1 MLRRVNPW
9 MERPLP
15 LTVCL
20 PSAVP
25 NAAQD
30 GECAVHDV
38 SFIFD
43 KVRSKNSAQLNQTI
57 TFTCEKQPKAA
68 EAHLIRPRSIQS
80 RLFSNLFGKHMKENL
95 LSLAKQVGR

>member
-1 MLRRVNPW
+1 MLHVNPQ

-20 PSAVP
+20 PSAV

-38 SFIFD
+38 CVIL
-43 KVRSKNSAQLNQTI
+43 SKNSEQLNQTI

-68 EAHLIRPRSIQS
+68 EAHLIRPRSIPS
-80 RLFSNLFGKHMKENL
+80 RLFSNLFGKHIKENL